1 MNVHIRWLIK
11 RDIPE
16 VLEIEEK
23 SFPYAWTEDDLLSC
37 LRPYHTIGLVAE
49 YHEKV
54 AGFIIYKLCKTSLRL
69 VNLAVHPQY
78 RRLGIG
84 TLLVSKTL
92 DKLSG
97 HGRNRLIVDIDERNL
112 GGQLFLAE
120 QGFLATKTFPGRCP
134 NGDDAYRM
142 EFSVAESLTATTGES
157 YAAS

>member
-1 MNVHIRWLIK
+1 MKCHIRWLIK
-11 RDIPE
+11 RDVPE

-54 AGFIIYKLCKTSLRL
+54 AGFIIYKLSKTSLRL

-84 TLLVSKTL
+84 TQLVAKAL
-92 DKLSG
+92 EKLSTEL
-97 HGRNRLIVDIDERNL
+97 RNRLIVDIDERNL
-112 GGQLFLAE
+112 EGQLFLAE

-134 NGDDAYRM
+134 NGEDAYRM
-142 EFSVAESLTATTGES
+142 EFSVAEPITATTGES
-157 YAAS
+157 CASR